1 MYKPTEKDL
10 TPEGLTHL
18 LKNYHVM
25 ATFLGGIVPCKKADG
40 SLITYKVENFF
51 VEGINNVEDLQNAIR
66 SEVFGMPHGIYLEA
80 RNIKRAPAVIYNI
93 FNEDEQRQLK
103 EANLPAEAIDLMKAS
118 CFEIV
123 DQYKDLGDSK
133 EKKPADD
140 TDGIPDQAEYD
151 KYFKEYDSMQRNEI
165 ADLIVEQGWDVEF
178 KFKPHFSSKAE
189 CIRFYILHKHNIKPA
204 LTS

>member
-10 TPEGLTHL
+10 TPEGLTNL

-25 ATFLGGIVPCKKADG
+25 ATFLGGLVPCKRADG
-40 SLITYKVENFF
+40 SMIAYKVENFF
-51 VEGINNVEDLQNAIR
+51 VEGINTVDDLQNALR
-66 SEVFGMPHGIYLEA
+66 SEVFGFPHGIYLEA

-103 EANLPAEAIDLMKAS
+103 EANLPEEAIILMKNA
-118 CFEIV
+118 CFEIA

-140 TDGIPDQAEYD
+140 TDGVADQAEYD
-151 KYFKEYDSMQRNEI
+151 KYYKEYDSMQRNEI

-178 KFKPHFSSKAE
+178 KFKPHFTSKAE